1 MTAEYDGPRA
11 LDLIGSGDRI
21 QELLAMNDI
30 LQKRALS
37 LTQND
42 AEAMLA
48 ARKKTLKE
56 QGRVEYG
63 LEVTQELIRRLSE
76 SAFISQENFAQ
87 TVQEVYEAFHLIKN
101 MTSDFTDDADII
113 EAIILGFET
122 ICGGS
127 TELLLGKGAARI
139 VENYRKQ
146 QLLSDFEASE
156 ADKKEVE
163 TYWRTNF

>member
-1 MTAEYDGPRA
+1 MTAGYDGTRA
-11 LDLIGSGDRI
+11 LDLISSGDRI
-21 QELLAMNDI
+21 QELMALNDI

-48 ARKKTLKE
+48 ARKKTLRE

-76 SAFISQENFAQ
+76 SAFITQENFAQ

-146 QLLSDFEASE
+146 QLLSDFEAAE